1 MLFLKTIMKWQF
13 LLLGLWLISGCETI
27 KPYEKEYLL
36 DPLMDDGG
44 IARLKS
50 DMRATSSARNERLTA
65 GAGASASG
73 SSCPT
78 CGG

>member
-1 MLFLKTIMKWQF
+1 MK
-13 LLLGLWLISGCETI
+13 LLIVILGMWFVVGCETV

-50 DMRATSSARNERLTA
+50 DMRATSSAQKERLAA
-65 GAGASASG
+65 GATASGG

>member
-1 MLFLKTIMKWQF
+1 MRLVILWIATAA
-13 LLLGLWLISGCETI
+13 LGACETI

-36 DPLMDDGG
+36 NPVMDDAVVGSLQAPLMSQAITGFEKLAG
-44 IARLKS
+44 
-50 DMRATSSARNERLTA
+50 
-65 GAGASASG
+65 GAGATGG